1 MGIKQLNKFIRLK
14 CNDKLNKKHFT
25 SLYKKKVCID
35 TMIYIYKYIREE
47 TLLESFYKMC
57 LLFRKYN
64 IIPLF
69 VFDGNVPL
77 EKKFEIKRRQ
87 DKKEIIY
94 NKLIELQNKKTLT
107 NDETIIKKEFEKSIL
122 KPNNKDIED
131 VKSLIKLCGYNYII
145 AEKEAD
151 ELCVQLVIKKKVF
164 ACISDDMDMF
174 VYKCPR
180 VIRHFNIKH
189 DSFVLYDLKDILNA
203 LDMTFENFK
212 WLCILSGTD
221 YHKYYNKKINIF
233 CNYKKFKKYNKIKT
247 DLDYYNWMIDNN
259 YIPLNEDYKQI
270 YNMFNIEKKEI
281 KNISITNGFLN
292 INDIYKLLTKE
303 LFLNPLTL
311 SI

>member
-14 CNDKLNKKHFT
+14 CNDILNKKHFST
-25 SLYKKKVCID
+25 LYKKKVCID

-47 TLLESFYKMC
+47 ALLESFYKMC

-64 IIPLF
+64 ITPLF
-69 VFDGNVPL
+69 VFDGSIPI
-77 EKKFEIKRRQ
+77 EKKFEIKRRKE
-87 DKKEIIY
+87 KKEVIY
-94 NKLIELQNKKTLT
+94 NKLIKLKNKKELS
-107 NDETIIKKEFEKSIL
+107 NNENMIKKECEKSIL
-122 KPNNKDIED
+122 KPNNQNIED
-131 VKSLIKLCGYNYII
+131 VKKLIKLCGYNYIV

-189 DSFVLYDLKDILNA
+189 DSFVLYDLKEILNT
-203 LDMTFENFK
+203 LHITFDDFK

-221 YHKYYNKKINIF
+221 YHKYYDKKTNIF
-233 CNYKKFKKYNKIKT
+233 YNYKKFKKYVKLKT
-247 DLDYYNWMIDNN
+247 ELSYIDWMIINKH
-259 YIPLNEDYKQI
+259 IPLNEDYVQI
-270 YNMFNIEKKEI
+270 YNMFDIKKIDI
-281 KNISITNGFLN
+281 KHITILNGFLN
-292 INDIYKLLTKE
+292 INEIYKLLTKE
-303 LFLNPLTL
+303 LFLNPITL